1 MRAVIIQH
9 QMDIQIGR
17 NGDVDFLQKVEELH
31 RTMASIALAKDVAG
45 RDIESRKQAG
55 DAMSLVVVRAPLLL
69 SGPHGQHRLGTA
81 ERLNLRLLIHAQHQR
96 MMGWIEIEPNNIPH
110 FVDQQWISR

>member
-1 MRAVIIQH
+1 
-9 QMDIQIGR
+9 
-17 NGDVDFLQKVEELH
+17 
-31 RTMASIALAKDVAG
+31 
-45 RDIESRKQAG
+45 
-55 DAMSLVVVRAPLLL
+55 MSLVVVRAPLLL

-110 FVDQQWISR
+110 FVISNGSVDS